1 MKIGGVNKVHYGWRI
16 VAAGTLCLFACLGL
30 GRFALGMLLPSMAAS
45 LELNYSQMGLIST
58 ANFLGYLFAVLASGF
73 AVRHFG
79 SRRLIFAALLLV
91 GVSMALVGAAESFLS
106 VLGLYLVTGVGS
118 GAANIPMM
126 GLVTNWFARSA
137 RGKAAG
143 FVVSGSG
150 FAILLS
156 GRLIPWVNSLRG
168 EEGWRLN
175 WMLLAAMVL
184 CVAVICFAVLRD
196 RPEDMGL
203 KRVGAEG
210 EEASGQGG
218 GAAVRRR
225 PSVRTIAHLGSI
237 YFLFGFTYVIYATF
251 VVTFLVREHG
261 YSESV
266 AGTFWSVV
274 GLLSLLSGPVFGTLS
289 DRWGR
294 RRGLM
299 VVFAIQTTAYLLAAS
314 GRGGAFLYVSVCLY
328 GMVAWSIP
336 GIMAALAGDRAG
348 PERVAQ
354 VFGMI
359 TFIFGIG
366 QISGPAL
373 AGYLADRTGTFTTS
387 FTLAAGMTLAA
398 IVLTALLKYTSPAGQ
413 PGESEGP

>member
-1 MKIGGVNKVHYGWRI
+1 MQETGEGRVHYGWRI

-45 LELNYSQMGLIST
+45 LGLSYSQMGLIST
-58 ANFLGYLFAVLASGF
+58 ANFLGYLIAVLASGF
-73 AVRHFG
+73 AVRYLG
-79 SRRLIFAALLLV
+79 SRRLIFGALVLV
-91 GVSMALVGAAESFLS
+91 SVSMALVGMAGGFLS
-106 VLGLYLVTGVGS
+106 VLALYLVTGIGS

-126 GLVTNWFARSA
+126 GLVTSWFARSA

-156 GRLIPWVNSLRG
+156 GRLIPWVNRLRG
-168 EEGWRLN
+168 EEGWRFN
-175 WMLLAAMVL
+175 WILLAAMVL
-184 CVAVICFAVLRD
+184 CVAVICLVVLRD
-196 RPEDMGL
+196 RPEEMGL
-203 KRVGAEG
+203 KRVGEKSGSEDIEG
-210 EEASGQGG
+210 KPG
-218 GAAVRRR
+218 GARRR
-225 PSVRTIAHLGSI
+225 ISRGTIAHLGAI

-299 VVFAIQTTAYLLAAS
+299 LVFAIQTIAYLLAAS
-314 GRGGAFLYVSVCLY
+314 GRGGAFLYASVCLY

-354 VFGMI
+354 LFGVI

-373 AGYLADRTGTFTTS
+373 AGFLADRTGTFTTS
-387 FTLAAGMTLAA
+387 FTLAAGMTLGA
-398 IVLTALLKYTSPAGQ
+398 IVLTSLLKYTSPAGLPEEAQ
-413 PGESEGP
+413 GP